1 MTKFHGDYYE
11 LVDTIARGAKNNNL
25 TAKESFVKFI
35 DLVEFW
41 SILETLENADKTVE
55 DLFEDVNEL
64 IECQK
69 SLDKRLLI

>member
-1 MTKFHGDYYE
+1 MRRFIGDYYE
-11 LVDTIARGAKNNNL
+11 LVNTIARGAKNNNL

-55 DLFEDVNEL
+55 NLFEDVKEEL
-64 IECQK
+64 K
-69 SLDKRLLI
+69 